1 MSLFRPSKS
10 LKLLSVL
17 ALLQLSTPA
26 AAQIAAFFPEYL
38 KDCINNCQP
47 LWSANYECTLAGEQS
62 QDCLCQSPWVE
73 QFYEGS
79 TCTCTSDYESQEFRN
94 WFDGTNGC
102 SVYVEARIRSSETSR
117 PTPTTSIK
125 SSSSSDV
132 STTTSDRSSSSVGT
146 TTRSTTTSAGSTT
159 TSAPSSPVP
168 TTITTNGST
177 FTTMVTPTGTNS
189 PAVATTSPQDSSGFI
204 TAQNKKWVIPTIT
217 IGGLIVLGA
226 GAFAILYFCFGC
238 CRRDRRGK
246 YGRANNPGGMGG
258 AAATGVGK
266 KKNKMWLSTL
276 PFFGTKSKSSQRSD
290 SSQDMTLVGD
300 HDSMVDTAYYG
311 AGGFPP
317 YGPSYVPYQH
327 GAPLPPIDEVQS
339 IAEST
344 LTRDRGFGGP
354 MPPPF
359 GGGAMP
365 EEDEGFNFGYE
376 TQEITPYTPVGNS
389 GLDRRESVMLPPA
402 PVAQANMPLL
412 GGGVPSGAGLIGAAI
427 TTSPTTN
434 RNRDSG
440 TFSNRY
446 EDLAGR
452 RMERRM
458 FDPSGMPMGMP
469 MPMGM
474 GPGTMVI
481 PRKGVPS
488 SPINTTG
495 GAALP
500 EPDFRSQTVSP
511 PVSTISSASGY
522 SSGFGGG
529 GGPLAGRGTSNG
541 RGDGGAFSGFPRA
554 PAPAGSGFFAP
565 RGPGPDYYEDY
576 R

>member
-1 MSLFRPSKS
+1 MSLLRPSKS
-10 LKLLSVL
+10 LKLLSAL
-17 ALLQLSTPA
+17 ALLHLSTPA

-47 LWSANYECTLAGEQS
+47 LWSANYACTLSGQQS
-62 QDCLCQSPWVE
+62 QDCLCQSPFVE

-79 TCTCTSDYESQEFRN
+79 TCTCTSDYEAQEFRN

-102 SVYVEARIRSSETSR
+102 SLYVEARIRSSETSR
-117 PTPTTSIK
+117 PTPTTSVA
-125 SSSSSDV
+125 SSSSDV
-132 STTTSDRSSSSVGT
+132 STTTSESGSAGT
-146 TTRSTTTSAGSTT
+146 TTRSTTTSAGSTTT

-177 FTTMVTPTGTNS
+177 FITMVTPTGTQS
-189 PAVATTSPQDSSGFI
+189 PSIATTQPQDSSGFI

-217 IGGLIVLGA
+217 IGGIVVLGA
-226 GAFAILYFCFGC
+226 VAFGILYFCFGC
-238 CRRDRRGK
+238 CRRDGRGK

-258 AAATGVGK
+258 AAAAGLVK
-266 KKNKMWLSTL
+266 KNKNKNKMWLSTI

-311 AGGFPP
+311 AGAFPP
-317 YGPSYVPYQH
+317 YGAAYVPYQH

-344 LTRDRGFGGP
+344 LTRDRGFSGP

-376 TQEITPYTPVGNS
+376 TQEVTPYTPVGNG
-389 GLDRRESVMLPPA
+389 GLDRRDSVMLPPA

-427 TTSPTTN
+427 TTSPTTS

-458 FDPSGMPMGMP
+458 FDPSGMPMP
-469 MPMGM
+469 MPIGA
-474 GPGTMVI
+474 GTMNI

-488 SPINTTG
+488 SPITTAG
-495 GAALP
+495 GVLP
-500 EPDFRSQTVSP
+500 GPDFRSQTVSP
-511 PVSTISSASGY
+511 PVSTVSTASNY
-522 SSGFGGG
+522 SSGFSGG
-529 GGPLAGRGTSNG
+529 GGPLAGRGTSGG

-565 RGPGPDYYEDY
+565 RGPGTDYYEDY